1 MIFGIRPEDI
11 YHVAER
17 PTALPGQRAKAQVE
31 VVEPLGSELFVYL
44 ESGAHEF
51 TARMDTRNPV
61 SAGEQL
67 EAVFDTQ
74 KLHVFD
80 KQTEQALI

>member
-1 MIFGIRPEDI
+1 
-11 YHVAER
+11 
-17 PTALPGQRAKAQVE
+17 
-31 VVEPLGSELFVYL
+31 
-44 ESGAHEF
+44 
-51 TARMDTRNPV
+51 MDTRNPV